1 MGLGLNNKELVVW
14 AVSLVVLLALAIWGL
29 SMAVDA
35 GGQLFIEL
43 AYESNAKRICIEMEY
58 PEMEYIRD
66 EEGHA
71 QYFCAR
77 LVDGTSEILDITE
90 NVWRQTNGK

>member
-1 MGLGLNNKELVVW
+1 MASRIRLGNESSELQ
-14 AVSLVVLLALAIWGL
+14 VLHLR
-29 SMAVDA
+29 SQEPVDA